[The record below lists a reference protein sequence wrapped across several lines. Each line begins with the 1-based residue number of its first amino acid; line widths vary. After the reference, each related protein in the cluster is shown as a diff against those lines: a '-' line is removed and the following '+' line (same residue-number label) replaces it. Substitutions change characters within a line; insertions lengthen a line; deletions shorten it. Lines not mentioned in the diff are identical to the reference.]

1 MRRRTMT
8 TTISYNEKEEQE
20 EEEEEE
26 DNDYSRVVGGTFH
39 RTSKGYCRERNVS
52 FPQLQF
58 QTNKMQ

>member
-39 RTSKGYCRERNVS
+39 RTSKGYCRERNSS